1 MPETEPLQLLEALH
15 REIDQQAQVLVARH
29 AGRIACRRGCADC
42 CIDGLTSFEIEA
54 ERIRRHHTELLA
66 RGRPHPPGRCAMLDE
81 LGACRIYPDRPYICR
96 TQGLPL
102 RWLEETASGE
112 LAEHRDVCPLNLTDL
127 SLLELP
133 DEAFWRL
140 GPVEQRLAELQHR
153 AFGSLRRVALRELF
167 SARP

>member
-1 MPETEPLQLLEALH
+1 
-15 REIDQQAQVLVARH
+15 
-29 AGRIACRRGCADC
+29 
-42 CIDGLTSFEIEA
+42 
-54 ERIRRHHTELLA
+54 
-66 RGRPHPPGRCAMLDE
+66 MLDE

-153 AFGSLRRVALRELF
+153 AFGALRRVALRELF